1 MGFFIIA
8 IIVIGVSAGW
18 LASLIYGKAND
29 LSWAEMMIIGLLGSV
44 TGGLLIN
51 AIQGNGLEFQ
61 ITGMIGA
68 AAGALVVLPIFVWL
82 RGMSR
87 KRKGEE

>member
-8 IIVIGVSAGW
+8 IVVIGISAGW
-18 LASLIYGKAND
+18 LASLIYHKAND
-29 LSWAEMMIIGLLGSV
+29 LSWAEMMIIGLLGSL

-51 AIQGNGLEFQ
+51 AFQGNGLEFQ

-68 AAGALVVLPIFVWL
+68 AVGALVVLPIFMWL
-82 RGMSR
+82 RGVSR